1 MDFRQGASSTPESGP
16 WEDFRQPATQPYA
29 EEREAGESMTHPFT
43 SAYRFARGAVK
54 TVGGL
59 GVGAAQV
66 LSGGRPLKDAQALV
80 NAPSDSMA
88 EEMGRY
94 APYLI
99 TGPESW
105 LGRAATSAAISGLQ
119 PTEEG
124 DLASHATG
132 TAAGGVT
139 GGVLA
144 GADRARRAVGNLPD
158 MHFHWPHI
166 GWHFIPHVGWL
177 GAVASRLAAMGG
189 QRAATAAA
197 ASPATRRVTEEVSRR
212 APAIVGATAETA
224 REAAYGDQ

>member
-1 MDFRQGASSTPESGP
+1 MDFRQGASGTPERGP
-16 WEDFRQPATQPYA
+16 WEDFKPKQSGQYA
-29 EEREAGESMTHPFT
+29 EEREAGESMTHPLT
-43 SAYRFARGAVK
+43 SAYRFARGAAK
-54 TVGGL
+54 AIGGL
-59 GVGAAQV
+59 GVGAGQV
-66 LSGGRPLKDAQALV
+66 LSGGRPLKAAQALV
-80 NAPSDSMA
+80 NEPSDSMA

-99 TGPESW
+99 AGPESW
-105 LGRAATSAAISGLQ
+105 LARAATSLAIGGLQ

-132 TAAGGVT
+132 AAAGGIT

-144 GADRARRAVGNLPD
+144 GADRARRAVGSLPD

-197 ASPATRRVTEEVSRR
+197 ASPVTRRVTEEVSRR

-224 REAAYGDQ
+224 REENQ